1 MTTAKRPPPLAR
13 RGSVAALR
21 TTAPGPFTAAAMP
34 ELCELD
40 RYLSGVQRGDR
51 TARAGWEAPSTLD
64 LHPQEKRRG
73 LLAWLRRLWGGK

>member
-1 MTTAKRPPPLAR
+1 
-13 RGSVAALR
+13 
-21 TTAPGPFTAAAMP
+21 MP

-51 TARAGWEAPSTLD
+51 TARADWEAPSTLD

-73 LLAWLRRLWGGK
+73 LLAWLRGLWGGK